1 MRAEKGT
8 PAADP
13 ARLSPGPPPVRRGEG
28 NLLNFRSSSR
38 ARQLALFHMRQPK
51 VQERAGDTYSSLFPP
66 LFPPPRHPP
75 PRPRVRTL
83 KSRLVSPGADFSIT
97 PLSSRTRSRERFL
110 PRRGEPPKAILPAP
124 GRRFPSSFSY
134 SSLSLTSRRAR
145 PSRSAA
151 LLGTSLRFSR
161 A

>member
-1 MRAEKGT
+1 MRVEKGT

-13 ARLSPGPPPVRRGEG
+13 ARLSPRPPLPPVCRGEG
-28 NLLNFRSSSR
+28 DLLNFRSSPATRAVPYATAGSR
-38 ARQLALFHMRQPK
+38 RTRRRYIAPYHHH
-51 VQERAGDTYSSLFPP
+51 
-66 LFPPPRHPP
+66 HPP
-75 PRPRVRTL
+75 YHLRLPLPRVRTL

-134 SSLSLTSRRAR
+134 SSLSLTSHPH